1 MWKTPSWFQKIKAQN
16 FQRIFAIG
24 IFLFRGELL
33 FHHYIECYIVSGSF
47 WYNQVSYMVTNRD
60 KKSVRSPRKNSKY
73 CSGDW
78 PRWRSWPAFRHL
90 VNHFAESF
98 RMPKSSKISSTIWS
112 IITEVVTVS
121 GRPGRGAK
129 QMEKSQRLN
138 WVTQISTVAYDG
150 ACSPHVSIR
159 MTWISFRFWSCR
171 KKILHAR
178 WWINVFEIARVSWN
192 FPSATVTR
200 RDLQFGT
207 WTDQSFQRNYQFRP
221 MTVGS
226 RPG

>member
-60 KKSVRSPRKNSKY
+60 KKSFRSPRKNSKY

-150 ACSPHVSIR
+150 DCSPHVSVRIA
-159 MTWISFRFWSCR
+159 WIFFCGLSCR
-171 KKILHAR
+171 KKNWRKLTSPRFINCAR
-178 WWINVFEIARVSWN
+178 HLKSSFRLCNKKRLAIRHMNRQL
-192 FPSATVTR
+192 FPTTLTISSYNH
-200 RDLQFGT
+200 GK
-207 WTDQSFQRNYQFRP
+207 
-221 MTVGS
+221 
-226 RPG
+226 